1 MLKVHS
7 EALDFVERSQHY
19 RTLQPLIDDFS
30 TMVSGQGFTSFILTG
45 LPVVGSNFDHLMI
58 CNHWPDE
65 WSKRY
70 EEQVYFPDDPVSKWS
85 LSKDRPFHWTE
96 AWDAHPDTIRVRQI
110 NGEAKEF
117 GLVGGIAFPMRTNQG
132 WQAVMSL
139 ASDRPVEASKR
150 DEGML
155 LMASIYFQMAASDMI
170 AVAERG
176 VTLTAREREIL
187 QWAAIGKTA
196 WETSH
201 ILNISEKTVR
211 NHMNAIHLKFN
222 VSSTTQAVVE
232 ALRTHQLH
240 L

>member
-19 RTLQPLIDDFS
+19 KTLQPLIDDFS
-30 TMVSGQGFTSFILTG
+30 EMVAGQGFGSFILTG
-45 LPVVGSNFDHLMI
+45 LPVVGTNFDQLMI
-58 CNHWPDE
+58 CNHWPSE

-70 EEQVYFPDDPVSKWS
+70 GEQGYFPDDPVSKWS
-85 LSKDRPFHWTE
+85 LSKDRPFRWTE
-96 AWDAHPDTIRVRQI
+96 AWDAHPYTLRVRRI
-110 NGEAKEF
+110 NGEAREF
-117 GLVGGIAFPMRTNQG
+117 GLVDGIAFPMRTSKG

-139 ASDRPVEASKR
+139 ASDRKVQASKR

-155 LMASIYFQMAASDMI
+155 LMASIYFQMAASDMM
-170 AVAERG
+170 AADRQNVA
-176 VTLTAREREIL
+176 LTAREREVL
-187 QWAAIGKTA
+187 QWAAVGKTA

-201 ILNISEKTVR
+201 ILSISEKTVR

-232 ALRTHQLH
+232 ALRTQQLQ

>member
-1 MLKVHS
+1 MTSPRWSQGK
-7 EALDFVERSQHY
+7 ALA
-19 RTLQPLIDDFS
+19 
-30 TMVSGQGFTSFILTG
+30 SFILTG
-45 LPVVGSNFDHLMI
+45 FQWWGPDFDQLMI

-70 EEQVYFPDDPVSKWS
+70 GEQVYFPDDPVSKWS
-85 LSKDRPFHWTE
+85 LSKDRPFRWTE
-96 AWDAHPDTIRVRQI
+96 AWDAHPDTHRVRQI

-117 GLVGGIAFPMRTNQG
+117 GLVDGIAFPMRTNQG

-139 ASDRPVEASKR
+139 ASDRPVEASKQGR
-150 DEGML
+150 RHAPDGVNL
-155 LMASIYFQMAASDMI
+155 FSDGRVGHDRRRAA
-170 AVAERG
+170 EC
-176 VTLTAREREIL
+176 TLTAREREIL
-187 QWAAIGKTA
+187 QWAAVGKTA

-201 ILNISEKTVR
+201 ILSISEKTVR

-232 ALRTHQLH
+232 ALRTQQLH